1 MTLAGTSCSLNPI
14 LNGGGIFTLS
24 AIYRLKSP
32 ESGYKGGVKWYQN
45 SSWDIWD
52 TAKQFS
58 GPKNFFGPTPGPAK
72 LARRKNG
79 VSQNLEFLT
88 FDQNW
93 SPKIIIRAQFW
104 VTIT

>member
-1 MTLAGTSCSLNPI
+1 MRAGE
-14 LNGGGIFTLS
+14 GGD

-32 ESGYKGGVKWYQN
+32 ESGYKGGVKWNQN
-45 SSWDIWD
+45 LSWDIWG

-58 GPKNFFGPTPGPAK
+58 GPKIFSGLTPGPAK

-79 VSQNLEFLT
+79 VSQNLNFLT

-93 SPKIIIRAQFW
+93 SPKMIKRAQFW
-104 VTIT
+104 ATIT